1 MAHADEVARA
11 IEIVRLAFPDEADS
25 ARYKRLLKRYAD
37 EGRVVPDATAEI
49 IVVLLK
55 LAHSGH
61 EADAL
66 HRIAQGLAQQRGP
79 DSPGGRARQ

>member
-25 ARYKRLLKRYAD
+25 ARYKRLLKSYAD

-61 EADAL
+61 EADTL
-66 HRIAQGLAQQRGP
+66 QRIAEGLTLQRGP
-79 DSPGGRARQ
+79 DSPGAPARP